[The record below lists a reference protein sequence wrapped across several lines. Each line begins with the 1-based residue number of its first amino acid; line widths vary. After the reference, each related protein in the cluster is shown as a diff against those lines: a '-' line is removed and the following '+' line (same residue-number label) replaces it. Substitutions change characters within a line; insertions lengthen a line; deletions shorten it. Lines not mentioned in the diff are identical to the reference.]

1 MSVCLR
7 VWVCACV
14 CVYTRI
20 DICTYVCVHTYM
32 HAHIYIHVCI
42 HRYLHIEMHARK
54 YICMP
59 IARNRLDCGDEYL
72 RDRVATAQRKRA
84 VSRDIVRSSRE
95 VMPERRVWTW
105 AGPNPHL
112 SPLGAFVYQGAQLV
126 CCTPEVRALAEGTVV
141 VSGLL
146 SSAQSPHGG
155 LSRTATPGSA
165 SSEMQVETSMPML
178 GDPHFLGI
186 PGSGPGP
193 LWAGGWVR
201 NLRRG

>member
-1 MSVCLR
+1 M
-7 VWVCACV
+7 WVCACV

-105 AGPNPHL
+105 ARPRAPPCLGQTPIFLPWARLSTRAPSLSAARPRLGPWQRGQWWSVVFSALPSHPTGV
-112 SPLGAFVYQGAQLV
+112 SPGRQPLAVPPLRCRWRHPCRCWETLTSWASQGLGQA
-126 CCTPEVRALAEGTVV
+126 P
-141 VSGLL
+141 SGLE
-146 SSAQSPHGG
+146 A
-155 LSRTATPGSA
+155 GS
-165 SSEMQVETSMPML
+165 ET
-178 GDPHFLGI
+178 
-186 PGSGPGP
+186 
-193 LWAGGWVR
+193 
-201 NLRRG
+201 